1 MDSAKSGGE
10 VKTMFTGAGGVVAVV
25 VIIIVCAVVFTIAIR
40 KEMN

>member
-1 MDSAKSGGE
+1 MFAGVGG
-10 VKTMFTGAGGVVAVV
+10 AVAVV